1 MKKYRQ
7 LTTEITFRCN
17 AKCPACHRLKPL
29 RINLNDKKYTISI
42 ENFKKLFYPKLLQ
55 NLEWL
60 VFNGNFG
67 DSVMNK
73 DFRDI
78 LTYVKSYDTKVLIHT
93 NGGIHNQDYWT
104 DIGNILTE
112 KDIINFDI
120 DFLFSLFP
128 ANCQNIQIV
137 FL

>member
-29 RINLNDKKYTISI
+29 RINLNDKKYTISVS
-42 ENFKKLFYPKLLQ
+42 NFKQIFYPKLLK

-73 DFRDI
+73 DFHTVTDFWVWSSNNPIKYQNECPRADEI
-78 LTYVKSYDTKVLIHT
+78 L
-93 NGGIHNQDYWT
+93 
-104 DIGNILTE
+104 
-112 KDIINFDI
+112 INYLRRFEY
-120 DFLFSLFP
+120 L
-128 ANCQNIQIV
+128 Q
-137 FL
+137 